1 MAVVGGTIV
10 TYLQNPMGN
19 LWMIVAGVVLA
30 VLAKISSAV
39 SYHYRYAPGSTV
51 AAGSSPVS
59 VPMED
64 MSKEATETEEVDV
77 EAQASTTT
85 ATSTKTEKLK
95 ETNAEE
101 SKVIHSKPSAGSNTT
116 STKEPETKVV
126 QVEGD
131 ETRIAVSVPADIT
144 KRPGNMKVIGIVYAL
159 CAGICFS
166 IWPYFFDS
174 AKAHE
179 QQTEGDVPI
188 HLTNYSC
195 FFIMLFS
202 GAVFVLAY
210 SAATIVA
217 LPSLTRTKINWH
229 DYNDKSKL
237 LWHPIALVG
246 GMVWASG
253 AWCNFI
259 GAESVGFTISYFLAQ
274 ASVLIT
280 ATVGWVFFGEYNNST
295 IRSKVFLGIFYG
307 LYIAAVV
314 SIALAAIY

>member
-19 LWMIVAGVVLA
+19 LWMIIAGVVLA

-39 SYHYRYAPGSTV
+39 SHHYRYASGPTV
-51 AAGSSPVS
+51 AASSSQVS
-59 VPMED
+59 VSMED
-64 MSKEATETEEVDV
+64 VSKETTEAEELDL
-77 EAQASTTT
+77 EAQAS
-85 ATSTKTEKLK
+85 SSPKPEG
-95 ETNAEE
+95 TNAEKSE
-101 SKVIHSKPSAGSNTT
+101 VIHRKHSPGSSTT
-116 STKEPETKVV
+116 STKESETTVIQVESDETK
-126 QVEGD
+126 
-131 ETRIAVSVPADIT
+131 IAVSVPADAT
-144 KRPGNMKVIGIVYAL
+144 KRPGNMKVIGVVYAL

-179 QQTEGDVPI
+179 QETAGDVPI

-195 FFIMLFS
+195 FFVMLFS
-202 GAVFVLAY
+202 GTIFVLAY

-229 DYNDKSKL
+229 DYYDKSKL

-295 IRSKVFLGIFYG
+295 VRSKVFLGVFYG
-307 LYIAAVV
+307 LYVAAVV
-314 SIALAAIY
+314 FIALAAIY